1 MNQQA
6 ASQLATYERLGEA
19 IAVMTDSEKAD
30 LMEWE
35 KTNVTGDGK
44 SGTSDWPGLAA
55 IVKRISH

>member
-1 MNQQA
+1 MNQKA
-6 ASQLATYERLGEA
+6 ASQLARYERLAEA
-19 IAVMTDSEKAD
+19 IAVMTDSEQAE

-44 SGTSDWPGLAA
+44 YGTSDWPGWTA